1 MTLWYREHASLDLPC
16 QGLVYFHIAP
26 LCPLWLLWPSL
37 HLCCFFVVV
46 TAHAKY
52 DPLAQFV
59 FSPRLFSCPPVP
71 LHHKAPIKPPCAP
84 IRGHSCIFFLFL
96 TKHDVRGNFPGHGP
110 MILVCETLNDP
121 YLPCFCVRHASCGPM
136 HPCAPIRAH
145 LHLFLT
151 VYTPCIHVYMY
162 NLIEI

>member
-1 MTLWYREHASLDLPC
+1 MVQGACLTRPTLSGIGLFPHCPPLSSLVAVTITASL
-16 QGLVYFHIAP
+16 
-26 LCPLWLLWPSL
+26 LLF
-37 HLCCFFVVV
+37 CCRDR
-46 TAHAKY
+46 TCKIRPAR
-52 DPLAQFV
+52 PICV
-59 FSPRLFSCPPVP
+59 FSPLVFLSPRAPTPQST
-71 LHHKAPIKPPCAP
+71 HKTPMCTHP
-84 IRGHSCIFFLFL
+84 GSFMYFFLFL